1 MAKKQNNNNFNKN
14 NSNNNSNGNNNNNN
28 GNNNFFNNNPLMI
41 FVIFSI
47 VTIFAFKA
55 IFPEDQMGSATNSNM
70 QAYGQTQNKTIAY
83 SDLKKLISSGKIE
96 YVGIGNTQIRAV
108 SKMGSGQAT
117 TYTARRVIPDE
128 TLISALEENGINYGG
143 INEENILADILF
155 GWVLPI
161 FIFFAIWMFIAK
173 RMQKSMG
180 GGSGGILGIGSSK
193 KMINSEKPNVTFD
206 DMAGNKE
213 AKEEV
218 QEIVD
223 FLKSPDRYVRLGAQ
237 IPKGVLLVGP
247 PGTGKTLLAKA
258 VAGEANVEFL
268 SVSGSAFIEM
278 FVGVGASRVRDLFEQ
293 AKKVAPAIIFI
304 DEIDAIGKSRASGGP
319 MGGNDEREQTLNQ
332 LLAEMDGFST
342 EHAPVIVLAATNRP
356 EVLDPALLRPGRFD
370 RQVLVD
376 KPDFEGRVEILNV
389 HIKEVKLGKNVN
401 LREIAKMTAGLA
413 GADLANIIN
422 EAALLAGRASK
433 DQVDPSDFKEAV
445 ERQIAGLEKKSKR
458 ISPKERKIVAYH
470 ESGHALIA
478 EITKGANKVNKVSIV
493 PRGLAALG
501 YTLNTPEENKYL
513 MQKHELIAEVD
524 VLLGGRAAEEVFIGE
539 ISTGAGNDLER
550 ATGIIKSMATV
561 YGMSDI
567 AGLMVLEKRSNQFL
581 GGQTQKDFSDAMAK
595 DLDDHTKKLLNERY
609 EIVLQELRDNS
620 AAIEQMTAEL
630 LDIEVISGE
639 RVREIIKEN
648 GGTVFED
655 GDLHTDAI
663 VSDDK
668 VKTKT
673 EETQEPKIETQEEKK
688 DNE

>member
-1 MAKKQNNNNFNKN
+1 MAKKQQ
-14 NSNNNSNGNNNNNN
+14 NNNSNNNNNN
-28 GNNNFFNNNPLMI
+28 GNNNGNGNNFFNNNPLLI

-47 VTIFAFKA
+47 VTIFVFKA
-55 IFPEDQMGSATNSNM
+55 IFPENQMGADVTNSNI
-70 QAYGQTQNKTIAY
+70 QAFGQTSNKTIAY
-83 SDLKKLISSGKIE
+83 SDLKALISSGKID
-96 YVGIGNTQIRAV
+96 YVGIGNTQIKAI
-108 SKMGSGQAT
+108 SKSGTGTVT
-117 TYTARRVIPDE
+117 TYTARRVVPDN
-128 TLISALEENGINYGG
+128 TLIPELEKNNISYGG
-143 INEENILADILF
+143 INEENILSDILF
-155 GWVLPI
+155 GWILPI

-376 KPDFEGRVEILNV
+376 KPDYEGRIEILNV
-389 HIKEVKLGKNVN
+389 HIKDVKLGKNVD
-401 LREIAKMTAGLA
+401 LKEIAKMTAGLA

-458 ISPKERKIVAYH
+458 ISPKERRIVAYH

-595 DLDDHTKKLLNERY
+595 DLDDHTKNLLNERY
-609 EIVLQELRDNS
+609 EIVLQKLRENS
-620 AAIEQMTAEL
+620 VSIEQMTAEL
-630 LDIEVISGE
+630 LEIEVISGE
-639 RVREIIKEN
+639 RVREIITLN
-648 GGTVFED
+648 GGEVFVD
-655 GDLHTDAI
+655 GDLHSDAI
-663 VSDDK
+663 PEIA
-668 VKTKT
+668 
-673 EETQEPKIETQEEKK
+673 EETIIEENSTNSEDTTENK
-688 DNE
+688 

>member
-1 MAKKQNNNNFNKN
+1 MSKKQQQNDNNNI
-14 NSNNNSNGNNNNNN
+14 NNNDN
-28 GNNNFFNNNPLMI
+28 NNNFFNNNPILI
-41 FVIFSI
+41 FVIFAI
-47 VTIFAFKA
+47 VTIFAFKT
-55 IFPEDQMGSATNSNM
+55 IFSDETMGVSNSNV
-70 QAYGQTQNKTIAY
+70 QAFGQSSNKTIAY
-83 SDLKKLISSGKIE
+83 SDLKKLISAGKIE
-96 YVGIGNTQIRAV
+96 YVGIGNTQIRAI
-108 SKMGSGQAT
+108 SKSEGGQVI

-128 TLISALEENGINYGG
+128 TLITELEKNNIGYGG

-193 KMINSEKPNVTFD
+193 KMINSEKPNVKFD

-218 QEIVD
+218 QEVVD

-376 KPDFEGRVEILNV
+376 KPDYEGRIEILNV
-389 HIKEVKLGKNVN
+389 HIKDVKLGKDVD
-401 LREIAKMTAGLA
+401 LKEVAKMTAGLA
-413 GADLANIIN
+413 GADLANIVN

-433 DQVDPSDFKEAV
+433 NEVGPEDFKEAV
-445 ERQIAGLEKKSKR
+445 ERQIAGLEKKSRR

-513 MQKHELIAEVD
+513 MQKHELLAEVD
-524 VLLGGRAAEEVFIGE
+524 VLLGGRAAEQVFIGE

-550 ATGIIKSMATV
+550 ATGIIKSMATI

-567 AGLMVLEKRSNQFL
+567 AGLMVLEKRTNQFL
-581 GGQTQKDFSDAMAK
+581 GGQTQKDYSDAMAK
-595 DLDDHTKKLLNERY
+595 ELDTHVKTVLNERY
-609 EIVLQELRDNS
+609 EIVLQSLKDNS

-630 LDIEVISGE
+630 LDIEVITGE

-655 GDLHTDAI
+655 EDLHSDAI
-663 VSDDK
+663 KDEDTKEDK
-668 VKTKT
+668 KT
-673 EETQEPKIETQEEKK
+673 EE
-688 DNE
+688 DN